1 MRLRVTASAQFMASA
16 YGCSGEHVRRRDRD
30 TQLETRHPV
39 SLLVHNLAVPANAQA
54 ASGRVRPAPFANS
67 RSIRMSVSRAGDRPS
82 AASMF
87 SRTRPRSRSPGWLQ
101 KQGPV
106 AKAHFHGVL
115 SISLRLPSALLYAP
129 MRTFGGRG
137 LPKVSGGLR
146 YASVAA
152 MLVLCV
158 AVLSCARGTDWP
170 LSPSATRRGTDDLG
184 HTVLSRCPD
193 PGHLSLCLSAAD
205 PHSSRCATVV
215 QFRGIATPA

>member
-16 YGCSGEHVRRRDRD
+16 YGCSGEQVRRRDRD

-39 SLLVHNLAVPANAQA
+39 SPLVHNLAVPANAQA
-54 ASGRVRPAPFANS
+54 TSGRVRPAPFREQPVDS
-67 RSIRMSVSRAGDRPS
+67 DVGRPGRATAHP
-82 AASMF
+82 
-87 SRTRPRSRSPGWLQ
+87 RPRCFPEHGRDHDRRDGYRN
-101 KQGPV
+101 
-106 AKAHFHGVL
+106 KAGCEGAFHGVL

-129 MRTFGGRG
+129 MRTLGGRG

-170 LSPSATRRGTDDLG
+170 LSPSATRRGTDDLA

-193 PGHLSLCLSAAD
+193 AGHLFLCLSAAD